1 MQKKIKKIKIVF
13 TGGGTIGHLGPILAI
28 KEELEAIDKN
38 QQLLFYYIGPKDEY
52 TKKLFENQNI
62 VIKEIITG
70 KIRRYFSFA
79 NFLDIFKIPIGILQ
93 SFWYLF
99 ILFPDLVF
107 SKGGYGSFP
116 VAFAARI
123 LHIPIFLHES
133 DAISGLANKI
143 EGKWAIEI
151 FTSFEKT
158 EKLPQEKIIC
168 VGNPIRKELLVKEEK
183 GLEKVFGFSKERPL
197 ILILGGSQGSERINN
212 TILEVIEE
220 FCKEFEIIHQT
231 GQNNY
236 NKVRLEAEVVLP
248 KDLKTH
254 YHPYP
259 FLNVEQLR
267 EALKNADL
275 VVSRAGSGAIF
286 EIAAFGKPSILI
298 PLAGSAQ
305 NHQLKN
311 AILYEKYKGA
321 EVLTEENLKPYFL
334 LEKIRH
340 LISSPQLLESMG
352 QNALSFAK
360 PEAAK
365 IIASYIYDYLTFF

>member
-1 MQKKIKKIKIVF
+1 MIRKIKKIKIVF

-28 KEELEAIDKN
+28 KEELEALDKN
-38 QQLLFYYIGPKDEY
+38 QQILFYYIGPKDEY

-70 KIRRYFSFA
+70 KIRRYFSFE

-231 GQNNY
+231 GQKNY

-352 QNALSFAK
+352 RNALSFAK

-365 IIASYIYDYLTFF
+365 IIASYIYDYLIFF

>member
-28 KEELEAIDKN
+28 KEELEALDKN

>member
-28 KEELEAIDKN
+28 KEELEALDKN
-38 QQLLFYYIGPKDEY
+38 QQLSFYYIGPKDEY

>member
-1 MQKKIKKIKIVF
+1 MIRKNKKIKIVF

-28 KEELEAIDKN
+28 KEGLEALDKN

-52 TKKLFENQNI
+52 TRKLFGNQNI

-79 NFLDIFKIPIGILQ
+79 NFLDLFKIPIGILQ
-93 SFWYLF
+93 SFWHLF
-99 ILFPDLVF
+99 VLFPDLVF

-116 VAFAARI
+116 VTLAARI

-133 DAISGLANKI
+133 DAISGLANRI

-168 VGNPIRKELLVKEEK
+168 VGNPIRKEFLVKEEK
-183 GLEKVFGFSKERPL
+183 GLEKVFGFSKTRPL
-197 ILILGGSQGSERINN
+197 ILILGGSQGSEKINN
-212 TILEVIEE
+212 TILDIIEDLTQ
-220 FCKEFEIIHQT
+220 EFEIIHQT

-236 NKVRLEAEVVLP
+236 EKVRLEAEVVLS
-248 KDLKTH
+248 KEQKKY
-254 YHPYP
+254 YHIYP
-259 FLNVEQLR
+259 FLDTEQLK
-267 EALKNADL
+267 EALLAADL
-275 VVSRAGSGAIF
+275 VISRAGAGAIF
-286 EIAAFGKPSILI
+286 EIAALGKPSILI
-298 PLAGSAQ
+298 PLSSSAQ

-321 EVLTEENLKPYFL
+321 EIVTEMNLKPHFL
-334 LEKIRH
+334 LERIRH
-340 LISSPQLLESMG
+340 LISSPRLLESMAR
-352 QNALSFAK
+352 NALSFAR

-365 IIASYIYDYLTFF
+365 IIASYIYDYLNFL